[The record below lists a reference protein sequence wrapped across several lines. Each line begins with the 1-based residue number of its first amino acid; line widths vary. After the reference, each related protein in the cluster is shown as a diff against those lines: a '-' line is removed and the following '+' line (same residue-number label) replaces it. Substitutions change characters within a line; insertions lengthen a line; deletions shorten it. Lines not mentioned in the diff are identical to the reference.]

1 MNTQTPPRV
10 RVWDGAVR
18 LLHWLLVLSV
28 ALSALTTLG
37 WGAELHQGAG
47 WVALGVVGVR
57 LLWPWLRRARA
68 GHARFGAFL
77 KAPRATW
84 AYLRLVLARREP
96 RHLGHNPLG
105 GWMIVALMSTVVA
118 LAFTGWLYT
127 SDAFWGDE
135 TVERVHVALAW
146 LLLGLVLLHLAGVAF
161 TSWRQ
166 CENLVAAMFTGAKR
180 APAPGDID

>member
-1 MNTQTPPRV
+1 
-10 RVWDGAVR
+10 
-18 LLHWLLVLSV
+18 
-28 ALSALTTLG
+28 
-37 WGAELHQGAG
+37 
-47 WVALGVVGVR
+47 
-57 LLWPWLRRARA
+57 
-68 GHARFGAFL
+68 
-77 KAPRATW
+77 
-84 AYLRLVLARREP
+84 
-96 RHLGHNPLG
+96 
-105 GWMIVALMSTVVA
+105 MSTVVA